1 MSTDIKKGF
10 SKLRPALLLA
20 LLQNVMAKLL
30 GNIFFPTP
38 PIDQATLGHLATDF
52 ADSIA
57 KATQGTPSAR
67 AARDAKAVE
76 VRAALS
82 TTANYVRLESAGN
95 AEKLSSSGFDMAKV
109 PAPIGPINTPLMKL
123 AQMTGIGG
131 EVEALWTRIPGA
143 HSYQLL
149 RTETD
154 PALIGT
160 VWTPVASTTKVRYKA
175 TGLVPY
181 KAYWFAVQALGTD
194 GPSAIS
200 DPMIG
205 RAA

>member
-1 MSTDIKKGF
+1 MLADIKKGF

-20 LLQNVMAKLL
+20 LLQNVILKLTA
-30 GNIFFPTP
+30 NVSFPDL
-38 PIDQATLGHLATDF
+38 PIDLTALGTLATGF
-52 ADSIA
+52 SNSIA

-67 AARDAKAVE
+67 AARNAKVLQ

-82 TTANYVRLESAGN
+82 TTADYVRLAAAGN
-95 AEKLSSSGFDMAKV
+95 AEMLASSGFDMAKV
-109 PAPIGPINTPLMKL
+109 PAPVGPIGTPLMKA
-123 AQMTGIGG
+123 AQMTGLEG
-131 EVEALWTRIPGA
+131 EVEVIWSRIPGA

-149 RTETD
+149 RTDTD
-154 PALIGT
+154 PALPGT
-160 VWTPVASTTKVRYKA
+160 DWMPVASTTKVRYKA
-175 TGLVPY
+175 IGLVPY